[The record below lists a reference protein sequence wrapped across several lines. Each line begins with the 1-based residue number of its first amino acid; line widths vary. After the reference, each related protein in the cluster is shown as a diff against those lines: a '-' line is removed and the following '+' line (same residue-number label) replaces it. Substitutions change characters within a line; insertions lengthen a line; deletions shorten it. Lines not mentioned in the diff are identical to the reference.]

1 MRFSLGLI
9 QIESLPIIAAL
20 SVSSAGSLAT
30 QQPGLP
36 RTGTVS
42 GTTQT
47 ASGARLPQA
56 TVSIGDSMSVTT
68 DSLGA
73 FLLRGVSAGAHTL
86 VARAPGYTPRHL
98 PIVVTADGETRITVT
113 FGPPDA
119 LGAAQELAPVVIV
132 APPPTASLPDV
143 RGSFIYSGKKTEVI
157 HLDSLVANTAQNVT
171 RDIFARVPGANVT
184 ETENS
189 GFPSN
194 GLGFRGLTPLQSFE
208 MNTRQDGV
216 NIVADLYGYPE
227 TYYTPPAEA
236 VERVELIRG
245 SSSLQFGPQFGGVV
259 DYVLRDGTRNTSPA
273 FTVRQTGGSFG
284 LFNSYLSLGGGTDRV
299 TYFGYAQYR
308 GLKGW
313 RANSDLAQV
322 SAACRLRYRASERVQ
337 LGLEYSLLR
346 NRIHMPGGLDNSE
359 FNADPAQSF
368 RARNWLASPWN
379 ILAATA
385 DVTFSPK
392 MRLTSTL
399 SGMASQRYLIW
410 RNEDGGPGAMDDVDP
425 ATLAFVP
432 RELEWEYFG
441 NVTSET
447 RLRTFY
453 HAFGESH
460 TLALGVRAFAGSLH
474 RQEGG
479 EGSTG
484 SDFDTKLEGP
494 YETDVQFR
502 NSNVAL
508 FAENLFQVTS
518 RLAVTPGA
526 RVEYLH
532 STAQGYT
539 DTTFAPHAKN
549 RAFLL
554 GGVGA
559 RFHASATTDLYANV
573 TQAYRPIEY
582 SYLTPFASVTR
593 IDPNLKDP
601 KGYNADLGW
610 RGSLGPSVTFDVG
623 VFYLAYHDRIGL
635 VSGVDSTGTPY
646 TERRNVAHSVHKGV
660 ESYVELRPLALL
672 GAPARWGTVSVYH
685 SLGYTHAQ
693 YTAGDFAGHFVEFA
707 PEWVNRV
714 GASYSRGRFTVAVQ
728 WSSVSRQ
735 FTDANNTYASY
746 DANVGVIPAYRLIDC
761 SAELRF
767 GRGGQLSFG
776 VTNLAN
782 IHYFTLRTT
791 EYPGPGIIPGIA
803 RSAYVT
809 LRVGL

>member
-1 MRFSLGLI
+1 MCASLYRI
-9 QIESLPIIAAL
+9 RIETLPILAAIVL
-20 SVSSAGSLAT
+20 GTGSLAAQEPT
-30 QQPGLP
+30 PL
-36 RTGTVS
+36 TGTVAGTARTSAGAAFS
-42 GTTQT
+42 G
-47 ASGARLPQA
+47 A
-56 TVSIGDSMSVTT
+56 TVSIDESWSART
-68 DSLGA
+68 DSAGS
-73 FLLRGVSAGAHTL
+73 FVIPGVPVGPHTL
-86 VARAPGYTPRHL
+86 VARAPGYAPRKMQ
-98 PIVVTADGETRITVT
+98 VVVAPDRETRVTVM
-113 FGPPDA
+113 FGGPED
-119 LGAAQELAPVVIV
+119 LGAAQELAPVVVV
-132 APPPTASLPDV
+132 APPPAASLPDV

-184 ETENS
+184 ESENS

-194 GLGFRGLTPLQSFE
+194 GLGFRGLTPIQSFE

-259 DYVLRDGTRNTSPA
+259 DYVLRDGTPNTSPT
-273 FTVRQTGGSFG
+273 FSVRQTGGSFG
-284 LFNSYLSLGGGTDRV
+284 LFNSYLSLAGGTSRL

-308 GLKGW
+308 GQEGW

-322 SAACRLRYRASERVQ
+322 SAAFRLHYRASDRVQ

-346 NRIHMPGGLDNSE
+346 NRIHMPGGLDNTE

-385 DVTFSPK
+385 DISFSAK
-392 MRLTSTL
+392 TRLTTTL

-410 RNEDGGPGAMDDVDP
+410 RNEDGGPQATDDIDP

-432 RELEWEYFG
+432 RELEWEYFD

-447 RLRTFY
+447 RLRTSY

-460 TLALGVRAFAGSLH
+460 TLAFGVRAFAGSLH

-484 SDFDTKLEGP
+484 SDFDTELLGP
-494 YETDVQFR
+494 YETDVKFR
-502 NSNVAL
+502 NSNVAV
-508 FAENLFQVTS
+508 FAENLLQVTS

-526 RVEYLH
+526 RVEFLH

-539 DTTFAPHAKN
+539 DTTFAPQAKD
-549 RAFLL
+549 RSFLL

-559 RFHASATTDLYANV
+559 RFHTSATTDLYANV

-601 KGYNADLGW
+601 EGYNADLGW

-635 VSGVDSTGTPY
+635 VSGVDSTGTPF
-646 TERRNVAHSVHKGV
+646 TERRNIANSVHKGV

-672 GAPARWGTVSVYH
+672 GAPPQWGVISVYN

-693 YTAGDFAGHFVEFA
+693 YTTGDFAGHFVEFA

-714 GASYSRGRFTVAVQ
+714 GASYSKGRATVSFQ
-728 WSSVSRQ
+728 WSSVSQQ

-746 DANVGVIPAYRLIDC
+746 DANVGIIPEYRLIDC
-761 SAELRF
+761 SAQLRF
-767 GRGGQLSFG
+767 GRNGSFTFG

-782 IHYFTLRTT
+782 IHYFTFRTT
-791 EYPGPGIIPGIA
+791 EYPGPGIIPGIG
-803 RSAYVT
+803 RSGYVT
-809 LRVGL
+809 VRVGL